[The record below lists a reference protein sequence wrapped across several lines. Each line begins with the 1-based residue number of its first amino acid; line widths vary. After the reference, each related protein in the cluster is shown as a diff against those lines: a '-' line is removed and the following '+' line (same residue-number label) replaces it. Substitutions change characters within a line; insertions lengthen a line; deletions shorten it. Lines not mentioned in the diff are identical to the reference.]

1 MGQQHCINR
10 TASTALACERRR
22 DPHCCYREGMQLEL
36 DSFGTT
42 ALILVLAATVAFLAH
57 RARQPLIIAFI
68 LVGVVVGP
76 SALDWVNNAE
86 ALDLFAEIGIA
97 ILLFLV
103 GLKLDVNL
111 VRSVGPV
118 ALATGLGQI
127 AIMAIVGF
135 GISMLF
141 GLDLIAAAVVG
152 VAITFSSTIIVVKL
166 LSDQRELDELH
177 GRVALGLLIVQDVV
191 VIVVMIVLTS
201 LGGSSAA
208 GIDIGAEALRIL
220 LSGGGLLVGI
230 AVAMRWVLPWLLERV
245 ATSQELLIVWSV
257 AWAIGIAALTD
268 VLGFSIEVGAF
279 LAGFALASTR
289 YREQVHASLSGLR
302 DFLLLFFF
310 IVLGSELDF
319 GAIGAQVPL
328 AIVLSLFVLVGT
340 PIFMIAIMS
349 MMGYPARVGFR
360 AGLAIAQISEFSLIL
375 IALTR
380 DIGLVNTEI
389 VGLVTLVALITIAG
403 SSYLIPHSSAI
414 ATRLEP
420 VLSRLQRNNA
430 RVPTP
435 EPAARYDA
443 IVFGHGRFGTQL
455 IHELIGEGCRV
466 LLVEWDPFAEVTLQ
480 DAHLDAHVDVVFGDA
495 RSPDFPEILP
505 VRDVRFIISTVPD
518 VDTNL
523 VLAASL
529 RRAGATC
536 PIAVTVHTDDAA
548 HLYRPALLD
557 GTVST
562 VLHPFRDAADD
573 ALDTLKRLELAERDG
588 A

>member
-1 MGQQHCINR
+1 M
-10 TASTALACERRR
+10 A
-22 DPHCCYREGMQLEL
+22 LEL
-36 DSFGTT
+36 DTFAIT

-57 RARQPLIIAFI
+57 RAKQPLIIAFI
-68 LVGVVVGP
+68 VVGIIVGP
-76 SALDWVNNAE
+76 TGFDWVHEAE
-86 ALDLFAEIGIA
+86 ALELFAEIGIA

-127 AIMAIVGF
+127 VITAAIGF
-135 GISMLF
+135 GISLLF
-141 GLDLIAAAVVG
+141 GLDLLAAAVVA

-166 LSDQRELDELH
+166 LGDHRQLDELH

-201 LGGSSAA
+201 IGGGTSGGGSV
-208 GIDIGAEALRIL
+208 DIGAEALRIL
-220 LSGGGLLVGI
+220 LSGGGLLIGI
-230 AVAMRWVLPWLLERV
+230 GIAMRWVLPWLLDRV

-310 IVLGSELDF
+310 IVLGADLNF
-319 GAIGAQVPL
+319 AAIGAQVPL
-328 AIVLSLFVLVGT
+328 AIVLSLFVLIGT
-340 PIFMIAIMS
+340 PIIMIGIMS
-349 MMGYPARVGFR
+349 LMGYPARVGFL

-375 IALTR
+375 IALTK
-380 DIGLVNTEI
+380 DIGLVGDEI

-403 SSYLIPHSSAI
+403 SSYLIPHSEKI

-420 VLSRLQRNNA
+420 LLNRLQRRNP
-430 RVPTP
+430 RST
-435 EPAARYDA
+435 EPDTGTRYDA
-443 IVFGHGRFGTQL
+443 IVFGHGRFGSQL
-455 IHELIGEGCRV
+455 IRELVGEGCRV
-466 LLVEWDPFAEVTLQ
+466 LLVEWDPFAEVNLR
-480 DAHLDAHVDVVFGDA
+480 DAALADRVDVVFGDA
-495 RSPDFPEILP
+495 RSPEFPQTLP

-518 VDTNL
+518 PDTNL
-523 VLAASL
+523 VLAKAL
-529 RRAGATC
+529 RHAGASC
-536 PIAVTVHTDDAA
+536 PIAVTVHTEEAA
-548 HLYRPALLD
+548 QFYRAALID
-557 GTVST
+557 ETIST

-573 ALDTLKRLELAERDG
+573 ALTTLKRLERAD
-588 A
+588 ADAD